1 MSVDQ
6 SNEAPVPSEHRDPP
20 AFLRNIAAGFRLA
33 LFMPVQRADFRAD
46 VNQAVYALSALVI
59 FSALLDFVDALP
71 FPEFNSYGI
80 GYLAATNLVGLLAL
94 WLVAAIRRSSP
105 MLAQLVVMTSTAFV
119 TSGVVIY
126 AIYFLLEQGPE
137 GMTLWIAH
145 WALFLAAI
153 LWQLAIAIRA
163 FGKALD
169 LSLRRS
175 FAFSLLYLLVALA
188 PILGLPNQSVWY
200 EGMPA
205 EDVAE
210 VAPDYRPIDVEKTFY
225 AQPGMVDRALS
236 GIAPGRPG
244 IADLYFV
251 GFAGYGAQDVFMKE
265 VKVANSLFDRQFDT
279 EGRSLSLV
287 NNHQT
292 IEDLPLA
299 NASNLR
305 LALDGLA
312 ERMDRD
318 EDVLFL
324 FLTSHGSK
332 DRLATRFWP
341 LQHNDLAAADL
352 RSILDAAGIGWRVI
366 VISAC
371 YSGSY
376 SFGCSNEADMTYFGR
391 ALIDEALRETRSFT
405 TAYDLARERVT
416 MREEAEGKTPSEPQI
431 SVGSEIQAKL
441 AELTERLEALSEV
454 AADN

>member
-1 MSVDQ
+1 
-6 SNEAPVPSEHRDPP
+6 
-20 AFLRNIAAGFRLA
+20 
-33 LFMPVQRADFRAD
+33 
-46 VNQAVYALSALVI
+46 
-59 FSALLDFVDALP
+59 
-71 FPEFNSYGI
+71 
-80 GYLAATNLVGLLAL
+80 
-94 WLVAAIRRSSP
+94 

-371 YSGSY
+371 YSGSFVDELRSDRTLVITASRADRN

-441 AELTERLEALSEV
+441 AELTERPACPASTMRDPAPEQP
-454 AADN
+454 AARPITMGTGSGCARGSWPPAARACRITSCWSWSCRSPFPAATSSRSPRR

>member
-1 MSVDQ
+1 
-6 SNEAPVPSEHRDPP
+6 
-20 AFLRNIAAGFRLA
+20 
-33 LFMPVQRADFRAD
+33 
-46 VNQAVYALSALVI
+46 
-59 FSALLDFVDALP
+59 
-71 FPEFNSYGI
+71 
-80 GYLAATNLVGLLAL
+80 
-94 WLVAAIRRSSP
+94 

-371 YSGSY
+371 YSGSFVDELRSDRTLVITASRADRN